1 MIIDDKLD
9 IQHNEK
15 NLDINNFKNKLSK
28 KLNLNKNYINFKYV
42 DKISNNKVLN

>member
-28 KLNLNKNYINFKYV
+28 IKFK
-42 DKISNNKVLN
+42 